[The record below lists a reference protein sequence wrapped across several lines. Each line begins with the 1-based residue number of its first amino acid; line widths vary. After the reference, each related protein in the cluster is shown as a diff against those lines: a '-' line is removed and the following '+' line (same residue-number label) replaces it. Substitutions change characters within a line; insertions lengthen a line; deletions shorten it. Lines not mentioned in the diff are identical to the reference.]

1 MMKTDD
7 LENKLRRLKLVHLTE
22 SELTAYCDERLAPA
36 ARARAEA
43 HLKQCFI
50 CKELLLLRRE
60 EQDALSGHEITTED
74 VALIER
80 LMAESAAERRAP
92 TAWPVANAEGMP
104 VQERLTEYLRPMV
117 ASWKTFFKQQA
128 ARSASESQPLRR
140 VSGQGKEVWQWQ
152 SDDGRLWAQAMVETH
167 TDLTIHFYS
176 SEMTLEGA
184 SFQVRLGPVD
194 ELVTFERLSDSE
206 LYGKVAVPRQPPR
219 HMAKLSIEAS
229 SVNDEQ

>member
-7 LENKLRRLKLVHLTE
+7 LENKLRSLKLVHLTE
-22 SELTAYCDERLAPA
+22 SELTAYCDERLTPA
-36 ARARAEA
+36 ARTRAEA

-50 CKELLLLRRE
+50 CKELLLPRRE
-60 EQDALSGHEITTED
+60 EQDALSGHEISAED
-74 VALIER
+74 VALVER
-80 LMAESAAERRAP
+80 LMAESDAERRPP
-92 TAWPVANAEGMP
+92 TARPIADAEGVL
-104 VQERLTEYLRPMV
+104 VQERLAEYLRPMV
-117 ASWKTFFKQQA
+117 ASWKIFFKQQA
-128 ARSASESQPLRR
+128 ARSASESRPRRR

-152 SDDGRLWAQAMVETH
+152 SDDGLLWAQAMVETH

-194 ELVTFERLSDSE
+194 EQVTFERLSDSE

-229 SVNDEQ
+229 SISDEQ